1 MISTVTYGVVKR
13 GFRSRRGIIQVVLK
27 VSRPLLTLLRRC
39 SAFEFGSVEC
49 CGMSRALADQ
59 PLDLRYGLD
68 SASSPQSGA
77 VQRRSGT
84 TELELPTKR
93 PALQQRV
100 NESAVKDVACS
111 GGIHSINPE
120 GGCMMELLAVP
131 SQRAVAAKSNSDDSA
146 AVAPVEGRQ
155 RVQQVCLACEPRRE
169 LAGSD
174 QVIHIL
180 KQSFNSRIDV
190 VHVGRHRNSG
200 LPRPVAGDGCRGG
213 VVPVEMHGPGAE
225 DPFSIEFFW
234 ANREAGIA
242 PPQDGALTGWL
253 VHEDEGCLAR
263 AAGNCNHARLDAGAG
278 KLALLQFGGPIV
290 AHFADVSRTQA
301 PLLAGNQR
309 ARHLAAG
316 MDLSREELDLG
327 IESREMGQADQSI
340 GGVQAD
346 AGDIDDGELR
356 GHAGS
361 TVNQGNGFS
370 SANPWMSASDNFDR
384 LQREL
389 TYRRS
394 PIRPA
399 PTAGGRR
406 SCWLARCPMLGPN
419 CENSQAVP
427 PREGTRNLSPVL
439 ER

>member
-1 MISTVTYGVVKR
+1 
-13 GFRSRRGIIQVVLK
+13 
-27 VSRPLLTLLRRC
+27 
-39 SAFEFGSVEC
+39 
-49 CGMSRALADQ
+49 MSRALADQ

-111 GGIHSINPE
+111 GGIDRCDLIS
-120 GGCMMELLAVP
+120 GCMIALPTAP
-131 SQRAVAAKSNSDDSA
+131 SQRALTPQSNSDDAA

-155 RVQQVCLACEPRRE
+155 RVQQVCLACELSGE

-190 VHVGRHRNSG
+190 VHVGEHRNSG
-200 LPRPVAGDGCRGG
+200 LPRPVGGDGCRSG
-213 VVPVEMHGPGAE
+213 VVPVEVHCPGAE
-225 DPFSIEFFW
+225 DPLSIEFFG

-242 PPQDGALTGWL
+242 PPQDGALTSRL
-253 VHEDEGCLAR
+253 VYQDEGCLAR
-263 AAGNCNHARLDAGAG
+263 AAGNRNQVRLDAGAG
-278 KLALLQFGGPIV
+278 KLAVLQFGGPIV

-327 IESREMGQADQSI
+327 IESREMGQADQGI

-356 GHAGS
+356 GHGDS

-370 SANPWMSASDNFDR
+370 SAKPWTSASDNFDR

-399 PTAGGRR
+399 PTAG
-406 SCWLARCPMLGPN
+406 
-419 CENSQAVP
+419 
-427 PREGTRNLSPVL
+427 
-439 ER
+439 